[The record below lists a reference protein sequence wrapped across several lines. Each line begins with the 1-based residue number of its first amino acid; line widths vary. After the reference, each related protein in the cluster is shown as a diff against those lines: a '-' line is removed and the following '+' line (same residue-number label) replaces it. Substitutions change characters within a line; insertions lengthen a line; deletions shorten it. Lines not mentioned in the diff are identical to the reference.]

1 MLLPLLYLSGLS
13 LLAGAAAQV
22 VFTQSSEVN
31 ISSCPITYYNRR
43 TRNSVCVFD
52 GTCAVTGPTVVDFD
66 GQVYSVP
73 DRCAYSLLTT
83 PAVPGFLLLGSF
95 LERRR
100 KDDTATGWLSKTGV
114 TATLSRSNGT
124 VSVFDGNA
132 AQIKLNV
139 KLPDHSVSSCEMQY
153 NDTADSTINCTRAN
167 ERCRPEGSGCPAL
180 PPEAQ
185 PYELDCQLLKAYPR
199 ACSLLNTTVRGWSLR
214 TGCSPETFCQDQT
227 CSATKFC
234 AERFAGGETSCFC
247 WAILASDH
255 SSLGTTAVCGLDSA
269 SVTVVGC
276 LLDEMGIDYSALH
289 LNDQTCRGVR
299 DNQTNMVTSSF
310 DSSNTCGVVST
321 DRGSQVIYTNTIVMQ
336 NSSDLIARQD
346 QLYINFSCFHT
357 QPDIKTMSFRI
368 KDNSVVVHVASGAW
382 EYNLTMRAYTDA
394 DCTQPVESSTELQPN
409 QRIWVVLETEEL
421 DDSLVV
427 LVTDSCWV
435 TDEPSPN
442 ETLRYELIEG
452 SCANPTDKT
461 VEVEGNGLG
470 LSNHFSFNMFQFS
483 GHTGDVYLRCQ
494 EHLCATNSCAP
505 VRLAGEWQCT
515 VTFKFS
521 GDRFISITFI
531 CWFEHGVILLGVV
544 LPTDYF
550 KLFVSFESF
559 ARCFSTST
567 EDGGCS

>member
-1 MLLPLLYLSGLS
+1 GFYDPRTTGDC
-13 LLAGAAAQV
+13 V
-22 VFTQSSEVN
+22 VIFASVN
-31 ISSCPITYYNRR
+31 AVAIGIKATCLVY
-43 TRNSVCVFD
+43 CVFD

-100 KDDTATGWLSKTGV
+100 KDDTLHGEQIHPHNSKHLCV
-114 TATLSRSNGT
+114 TLKWQMNFTYMTPLFTLTLT
-124 VSVFDGNA
+124 VLNSIRPFTQTHRTTWGSVCCPKTLQHMERRIWA
-132 AQIKLNV
+132 
-139 KLPDHSVSSCEMQY
+139 S
-153 NDTADSTINCTRAN
+153 
-167 ERCRPEGSGCPAL
+167 RCRPEGSGCPAL

-214 TGCSPETFCQDQT
+214 TGSPETFCQDQT

-368 KDNSVVVHVASGAW
+368 KDKCVLALVFESVYTVKGALLSCTSRLDLWSRALNSSRTRGSGW
-382 EYNLTMRAYTDA
+382 CWR
-394 DCTQPVESSTELQPN
+394 
-409 QRIWVVLETEEL
+409 QRSWMT
-421 DDSLVV
+421 
-427 LVTDSCWV
+427 
-435 TDEPSPN
+435 
-442 ETLRYELIEG
+442 TLRYELIEG